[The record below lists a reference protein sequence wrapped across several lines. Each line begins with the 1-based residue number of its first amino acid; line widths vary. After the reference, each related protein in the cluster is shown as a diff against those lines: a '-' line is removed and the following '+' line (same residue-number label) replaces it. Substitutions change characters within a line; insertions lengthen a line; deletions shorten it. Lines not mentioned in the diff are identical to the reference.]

1 MYARVAARDLVL
13 LLVTLALWA
22 FEARLRGAGGAL
34 AAGVAIA
41 AGVLAGL
48 CAYLAHEWGHLAG
61 AKLAGAVVHPPR
73 RVATVFLFN
82 FDSDANGPR
91 QFVWMSWGGFS
102 ASAAGL
108 ALLLT
113 VLPFDALAGRV
124 AGVVTVLGV
133 LATAA
138 LELPPFFRVLRGG
151 PIPRGLGYR
160 SAGS

>member
-1 MYARVAARDLVL
+1 
-13 LLVTLALWA
+13 
-22 FEARLRGAGGAL
+22 
-34 AAGVAIA
+34 
-41 AGVLAGL
+41 
-48 CAYLAHEWGHLAG
+48 
-61 AKLAGAVVHPPR
+61 
-73 RVATVFLFN
+73 
-82 FDSDANGPR
+82 
-91 QFVWMSWGGFS
+91 
-102 ASAAGL
+102 
-108 ALLLT
+108 